1 MQNNF
6 GGNFGL
12 MKYQA
17 KFRYVWTDLDGD
29 VLRKRILAC
38 TYIVI
43 PYAEN
48 FYEICVTNNSA
59 SFLRRARCYK
69 WRDMRLYNFLGQLEL
84 RPLKILREELMGL
97 KYIV

>member
-1 MQNNF
+1 
-6 GGNFGL
+6 
-12 MKYQA
+12 MKHRT
-17 KFRYVWTDLDGD
+17 KFLYVCTDLDGD
-29 VLRKRILAC
+29 VLRKGILAC

-59 SFLRRARCYK
+59 SFLRCASYK
-69 WRDMRLYNFLGQLEL
+69 WWDMPLYNFLGQLEL
-84 RPLKILREELMGL
+84 RPLQILREELMGL

>member
-1 MQNNF
+1 
-6 GGNFGL
+6 

-17 KFRYVWTDLDGD
+17 KFHYVWTDLDGD
-29 VLRKRILAC
+29 VMRKRILAC

-48 FYEICVTNNSA
+48 FYEICVTNSA
-59 SFLRRARCYK
+59 SFLRCASYK
-69 WRDMRLYNFLGQLEL
+69 WRDMLLYNFLGQLEL
-84 RPLKILREELMGL
+84 RPLQILGEKLMGL

>member
-6 GGNFGL
+6 RRNFGL
-12 MKYQA
+12 LKNQA
-17 KFRYVWTDLDGD
+17 KFCYVWTDLDGD
-29 VLRKRILAC
+29 VLRKGILAC

-59 SFLRRARCYK
+59 SFLRRASCYK
-69 WRDMRLYNFLGQLEL
+69 VVGYAFIQLFRSEL
-84 RPLKILREELMGL
+84 RPLQILREELMGL